1 MSTGQYGLFLGAE
14 SAAML
19 IAMALMALRP
29 IPGNRQ
35 YRVFAGSMALTCG
48 LYIAA
53 MAAQGFWAC
62 TVLYALNAFFNTVYN
77 MFLYPS
83 IMRAT
88 PAAYQGRVIAL
99 FAALSNGG
107 IALSMVAYGALADA
121 WGAGAVCLSAQLP
134 VVGFYARYGF
144 KPCGEVYD
152 EEGVPHRMM
161 KAAASEINL
170 EGSCGGAHRCEGCAG
185 DCSAC
190 ESREVQE

>member
-1 MSTGQYGLFLGAE
+1 
-14 SAAML
+14 
-19 IAMALMALRP
+19 
-29 IPGNRQ
+29 
-35 YRVFAGSMALTCG
+35 MALTCG
-48 LYIAA
+48 LYLAA

-121 WGAGAVCLSAQLP
+121 WGAGAVCLRGDPLESGVESGP
-134 VVGFYARYGF
+134 V
-144 KPCGEVYD
+144 P
-152 EEGVPHRMM
+152 
-161 KAAASEINL
+161 
-170 EGSCGGAHRCEGCAG
+170 GAHVEFADDDR
-185 DCSAC
+185 
-190 ESREVQE
+190 

>member
-19 IAMALMALRP
+19 AAMALMALRP
-29 IPGNRQ
+29 IPGDRQ

-121 WGAGAVCLSAQLP
+121 WGAGAVCLAGAVATLLP
-134 VVGFYARYGF
+134 ALAF
-144 KPCGEVYD
+144 
-152 EEGVPHRMM
+152 
-161 KAAASEINL
+161 
-170 EGSCGGAHRCEGCAG
+170 GANRTLRRILRGQGAE
-185 DCSAC
+185 
-190 ESREVQE
+190 